1 MGTILSA
8 ENIHKT
14 YGKGD
19 LAVEALKD
27 CNLEIEE
34 GGVFYAI
41 IGKSGSGKSTLLHIL
56 GGD

>member
-34 GGVFYAI
+34 GGY
-41 IGKSGSGKSTLLHIL
+41 SMP
-56 GGD
+56 